1 MSFVLNKIITDTK
14 KSIKSA
20 LSSPGVM
27 PDSEYIYLGW
37 IASLLPLYMKYY
49 YKDDPIFD
57 GTKVIVSLYENV
69 LDGKMDKNFVKK
81 IKYDEIDDSNLTLL
95 NESTYE
101 NLYKIALKYADGA
114 ILTSDIKNKFSDVLK
129 NIDIPI
135 LECPHSTDD
144 YKEKYSEFYN
154 SFL

>member
-1 MSFVLNKIITDTK
+1 MTLNLK
-14 KSIKSA
+14 KELYKNIFRIRTVEETIAAKYKTGEDGLMRCPVH
-20 LSSPGVM
+20 LSSGQEVVAAAF
-27 PDSEYIYLGW
+27 SKI
-37 IASLLPLYMKYY
+37 
-49 YKDDPIFD
+49 
-57 GTKVIVSLYENV
+57 
-69 LDGKMDKNFVKK
+69 VKK

-114 ILTSDIKNKFSDVLK
+114 ILTSDLKNKFSDVLK

-135 LECPHSTDD
+135 LECPHSSDD

-154 SFL
+154 SFLLNED